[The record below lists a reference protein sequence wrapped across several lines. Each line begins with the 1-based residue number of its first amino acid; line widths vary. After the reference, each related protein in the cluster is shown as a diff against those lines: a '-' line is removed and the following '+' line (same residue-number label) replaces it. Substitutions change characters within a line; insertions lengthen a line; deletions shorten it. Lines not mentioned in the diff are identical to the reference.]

1 MFKSLLSILFTEILF
16 PVWVFASASLFL
28 YLVPEYWFILTVIS
42 VISVILLII
51 VHPILFGRF
60 DKYDK

>member
-16 PVWVFASASLFL
+16 LVWIFASGLIFM
-28 YLVPEYWFILTVIS
+28 YLVPEYWFVLTV
-42 VISVILLII
+42 VSVILLII
-51 VHPILFGRF
+51 VHPVLFGRF

>member
-16 PVWVFASASLFL
+16 PVWIVAWASLFL
-28 YLVPEYWFILTVIS
+28 YLFPDYWHILTLVS
-42 VISVILLII
+42 II
-51 VHPILFGRF
+51 VFIVIHPVLFGRF

>member
-16 PVWVFASASLFL
+16 PAWVFASAFLFL
-28 YLVPEYWFILTVIS
+28 YLVPEYWFILT

>member
-16 PVWVFASASLFL
+16 PVWIFAWASLFIYFL
-28 YLVPEYWFILTVIS
+28 PDYWLILTVIS
-42 VISVILLII
+42 VIILIVI
-51 VHPILFGRF
+51 HPVFFGRF

>member
-16 PVWVFASASLFL
+16 PVWIFAWASLFI
-28 YLVPEYWFILTVIS
+28 YLLPDYWLILTVIS
-42 VISVILLII
+42 II
-51 VHPILFGRF
+51 VFIVIHPVLFGRF

>member
-42 VISVILLII
+42 VILLII

>member
-16 PVWVFASASLFL
+16 PVWIVAWASLFL
-28 YLVPEYWFILTVIS
+28 YLFPAYWLILTLIS
-42 VISVILLII
+42 VIVFIVI
-51 VHPILFGRF
+51 HPVLFGRF

>member
-16 PVWVFASASLFL
+16 PAWVFASASLFL

-42 VISVILLII
+42 VILLII

>member
-16 PVWVFASASLFL
+16 PVWIFACASLFI
-28 YLVPEYWFILTVIS
+28 YLFPNYWLIFTVIS
-42 VISVILLII
+42 II
-51 VHPILFGRF
+51 AFIIFHPVLFGRF